1 MEAYEIPLVIFT
13 VLTQWAVGIV
23 IAIALFEWFKP
34 KFLQSVG
41 KHAFK
46 KSVYLALG
54 LSIGGTIASLLHLGN
69 PFKSYMS
76 LIGTFHSWLSREI
89 IAVIAFNIFLIVLFY
104 VWWKMSD
111 KEGLR
116 KWLGSLTALV
126 GIVLVLISGMVYY
139 QMALHPEWNHWTTF
153 GNFLLTGLLL
163 GFLTVSY
170 FVLKGIDEEDTELVF
185 PFMGR
190 YLAVLIVGL
199 LVTIAG
205 SLISPGIVDVAE
217 AVAVSPLFWIRI
229 FGSLLI
235 PATLIIY
242 MLVGKKSAIAKYVL
256 AAATFAFIGE
266 LSGRALFYHT
276 VMSQYPWF

>member
-1 MEAYEIPLVIFT
+1 MFNTFHMERVLAMALFDTLYFIYFKEVFQYVKNRVQNQEIAKDITQDVFVKACENKEFLRELNKTKIKEKLINAAQDLCEEFLQKQQVIPLT
-13 VLTQWAVGIV
+13 
-23 IAIALFEWFKP
+23 
-34 KFLQSVG
+34 
-41 KHAFK
+41 
-46 KSVYLALG
+46 
-54 LSIGGTIASLLHLGN
+54 
-69 PFKSYMS
+69 
-76 LIGTFHSWLSREI
+76 
-89 IAVIAFNIFLIVLFY
+89 
-104 VWWKMSD
+104 
-111 KEGLR
+111 
-116 KWLGSLTALV
+116 
-126 GIVLVLISGMVYY
+126 
-139 QMALHPEWNHWTTF
+139 
-153 GNFLLTGLLL
+153 
-163 GFLTVSY
+163 
-170 FVLKGIDEEDTELVF
+170 
-185 PFMGR
+185 
-190 YLAVLIVGL
+190 VLIVGL